1 MMVEATD
8 EGGNGAGDRIPLARM
23 ADAKEV
29 SNLVIFLA
37 SDESSFLTVI
47 EQVIDGG
54 MSIQ

>member
-1 MMVEATD
+1 MVEATD